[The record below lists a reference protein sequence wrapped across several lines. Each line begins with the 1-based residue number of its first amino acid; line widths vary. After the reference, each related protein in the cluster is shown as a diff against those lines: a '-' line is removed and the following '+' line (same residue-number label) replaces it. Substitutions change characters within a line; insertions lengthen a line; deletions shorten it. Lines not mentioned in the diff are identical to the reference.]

1 MRDDGFD
8 MTLEHGQAQLDHAN
22 ADFWSE
28 LCGSHLARSI
38 GVVDASADSLGRF
51 DRAYLDIYPYLA
63 RYLPWRSGERLLEI
77 GLGYGTVGQ
86 LLAERGLD
94 YHGLDISPGPVGMMV
109 HRLEM
114 LGIANASEQVKQ
126 GSALSIPHPDESFD
140 VVVSIGC
147 LHHTGDL
154 AGAIREVGRVLRPG
168 GEAMVMVYN
177 RHSFRRVVM
186 LRAMEL
192 RRGLWRD
199 RNRRDEFERAAYDA
213 NAEGSAAP
221 ATEFSSAGEVR
232 RMFAGFESVRVRRE
246 NFDDFMVHLL
256 GKTVVVPRRLIL
268 GNVARIAG
276 SDLYVT
282 ARK

>member
-1 MRDDGFD
+1 
-8 MTLEHGQAQLDHAN
+8 
-22 ADFWSE
+22 
-28 LCGSHLARSI
+28 
-38 GVVDASADSLGRF
+38 
-51 DRAYLDIYPYLA
+51 
-63 RYLPWRSGERLLEI
+63 
-77 GLGYGTVGQ
+77 
-86 LLAERGLD
+86 
-94 YHGLDISPGPVGMMV
+94 
-109 HRLEM
+109 
-114 LGIANASEQVKQ
+114 VKQ